1 MREHALQD
9 ALELDEGD
17 AVTAHAICVYQGN
30 RLNSVFQE
38 NGMVAADLKNMD
50 VDALLTLRADVE
62 RALGERAREL
72 EGQLARV
79 GGAPGKKRGRPA
91 GGAMRSSTLK
101 GTKVPPKYRGPGGE
115 TWAGR
120 GAKPRWLTALLSE
133 GHSLEEFS
141 VGSAGSADSG
151 DCGQGFRLIAD
162 SDSDPSRTAFR

>member
-1 MREHALQD
+1 
-9 ALELDEGD
+9 
-17 AVTAHAICVYQGN
+17 
-30 RLNSVFQE
+30 
-38 NGMVAADLKNMD
+38 MVAADLKNMD

-120 GAKPRWLTALLSE
+120 GAKPRWLTALLSD

-141 VGSAGSADSG
+141 VGSAGSKVA
-151 DCGQGFRLIAD
+151 
-162 SDSDPSRTAFR
+162 PTAAKKLVAKRGRRPTGKKGVRKRG